1 MRKIFTHYH
10 NLNKVGLWL
19 SILCTIHCLAM
30 PFILTSLPYLGKNAI
45 SERSEILLIAV
56 SAGLAI
62 YLLRKDY
69 KNHHNP
75 TPLRLL
81 VVALIFNIL
90 GIFFVPHTYEMFFNV
105 TGGLLMASAY
115 GLNWYWHK
123 RACHSPNHQ
132 H

>member
-19 SILCTIHCLAM
+19 SILCTIHCIAM
-30 PFILTSLPYLGKNAI
+30 PFIITSLPYLGKNADI
-45 SERSEILLIAV
+45 SEKSEILLIGI

-62 YLLRKDY
+62 FLLRKDY
-69 KNHHNP
+69 KNHRN
-75 TPLRLL
+75 TLPLKLL
-81 VVALIFNIL
+81 IIALTFNVL
-90 GIFFVPHTYEMFFNV
+90 GIFFVPPAFEMFFNV

-115 GLNWYWHK
+115 GLNWYFHK
-123 RACHSPNHQ
+123 RACHSHQ

>member
-1 MRKIFTHYH
+1 
-10 NLNKVGLWL
+10 
-19 SILCTIHCLAM
+19 M

-45 SERSEILLIAV
+45 SEKSEILLIGV

-69 KNHHNP
+69 KNHHNS
-75 TPLRLL
+75 TPLILL

-90 GIFFVPHTYEMFFNV
+90 GIFFVSQAYEVFFNV

-123 RACHSPNHQ
+123 RACHSTGHQ

>member
-30 PFILTSLPYLGKNAI
+30 PFILTSLPYISRNAI
-45 SERSEILLIAV
+45 SERSEVILIGV

-62 YLLRKDY
+62 YLLLKDY
-69 KNHHNP
+69 KNHRNP
-75 TPLRLL
+75 LPLMLL
-81 VVALIFNIL
+81 CLAVVFNVI
-90 GIFFVPHTYEMFFNV
+90 GIFFVSGSYEVFFNV
-105 TGGLLMASAY
+105 SGGLLMASAY

-123 RACHSPNHQ
+123 RACHSHQ

>member
-1 MRKIFTHYH
+1 MRKIITHYH

-19 SILCTIHCLAM
+19 SVLCTIHCLAM
-30 PFILTSLPYLGKNAI
+30 PFLLSSLPFLGKNAL
-45 SERSEILLIAV
+45 SEQSEIILIAV

-69 KNHHNP
+69 RNHRNII
-75 TPLRLL
+75 PLALL
-81 VVALIFNIL
+81 CLALTFNVL
-90 GIFFVPHTYEMFFNV
+90 GIFFVADTYEMLFNV

-123 RACHSPNHQ
+123 RACHSHT

>member
-1 MRKIFTHYH
+1 
-10 NLNKVGLWL
+10 
-19 SILCTIHCLAM
+19 M

-45 SERSEILLIAV
+45 SEKSEILLIGV

-69 KNHHNP
+69 RNHRNLLP
-75 TPLRLL
+75 ITLL
-81 VVALIFNIL
+81 VIALAFNIL
-90 GIFFVPHTYEMFFNV
+90 GIFFVPQAYEMFFNV

>member
-1 MRKIFTHYH
+1 
-10 NLNKVGLWL
+10 
-19 SILCTIHCLAM
+19 M
-30 PFILTSLPYLGKNAI
+30 PFILTSLPYLSKNAI
-45 SERSEILLIAV
+45 SEQSEILLIGI

-62 YLLRKDY
+62 FLLRKDY

-81 VVALIFNIL
+81 LVALAFNIL
-90 GIFFVPHTYEMFFNV
+90 GIFFVPQAYEMFFNV
-105 TGGLLMASAY
+105 TGGLFMASSY

-123 RACHSPNHQ
+123 RACDSPSHQ